1 MEFSWKNEVRP
12 VWSLWT
18 VLKISSSRKLIL
30 MELYRV
36 VRLRPQLVLL
46 LIYLWLDVHSH
57 SVPSSILRA
66 NGAVV
71 PWCWKERLRRRIFD
85 SWSSVILFWFDTI
98 ITHIFLSFIDI
109 RDVVH
114 FHIHIHIHGLA
125 SLSLSSPGVRW
136 AVLEP
141 FTLHKIYLERI
152 RREDFKNLLRNLT
165 KIDNKRDTLQSA

>member
-66 NGAVV
+66 TGAVV

-85 SWSSVILFWFDTI
+85 SWSLVLFFFGFDTI
-98 ITHIFLSFIDI
+98 TTHIFLSFVDI
-109 RDVVH
+109 RDVIH
-114 FHIHIHIHGLA
+114 LHIQIHGLTFTFTFLA
-125 SLSLSSPGVRW
+125 QCMLGRLRAFHPSPDLPRKDPDGGLW
-136 AVLEP
+136 ESADE
-141 FTLHKIYLERI
+141 F
-152 RREDFKNLLRNLT
+152 D
-165 KIDNKRDTLQSA
+165 RDW